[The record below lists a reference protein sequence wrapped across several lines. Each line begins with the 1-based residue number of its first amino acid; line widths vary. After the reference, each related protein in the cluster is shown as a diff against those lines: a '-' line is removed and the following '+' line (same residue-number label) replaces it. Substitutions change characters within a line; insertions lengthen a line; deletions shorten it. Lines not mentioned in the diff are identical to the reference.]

1 MTSYFDSAHER
12 ARKLVESAPQ
22 LSEGNY
28 SYEVIRALEEMEA
41 KVILDCKLVAA
52 LPIMPETHRDAILLV
67 IARYAEQPIEYIDR
81 SHNDNSDSDRLRRYN
96 DLVWHLHTVF
106 HEVGRLGKIGDW
118 WWSDNPS
125 SNIRGWAER
134 HDDRMIALMRENPD
148 TADFREA
155 IAKYDAGVA
164 RTTAELEKD

>member
-12 ARKLVESAPQ
+12 ARKLVEGAES
-22 LSEGNY
+22 SEGNY
-28 SYEVIRALEEMEA
+28 DYEVLRALEEMEG

-52 LPIMPETHRDAILLV
+52 LPMMPAVMRHAILLV
-67 IARYAEQPIEYIDR
+67 IARYAESPIEYADR
-81 SHNDNSDSDRLRRYN
+81 SHNDNRDADRLRRYN

-106 HEVGRLGKIGDW
+106 HEAGRLGKVGDW
-118 WWSDNPS
+118 WWSDNPA

-134 HDDRMIALMRENPD
+134 LDDRMLELMRQHLD
-148 TADFREA
+148 TGDFREA

-164 RTTAELEKD
+164 RTTAELEQG